1 MRLFDILRSR
11 SRIDLRAVVVLL
23 IMAAIST
30 TMVLVVVNL
39 ASEQAQSGEVSPRLM
54 SLMGVSL
61 LGFIWA
67 QHKADVLV
75 SAEVERILHEFRIRL
90 FDRVRKSGPE
100 VLDSVGQG
108 PVQAALTQ
116 EMQTISN
123 ALPMMLNGVQQ
134 LVLIVFV
141 SLYLAW
147 LSLFAFV
154 IVGVLAVLAVG
165 IHLHRVRRINSATR
179 AAVEDEGKLFGGL
192 SDLLDGFKEVKMNS
206 LRRDALLAQLNE
218 RSARARDT
226 KSATKTQWSR
236 ETASIQLAFYF
247 MMAAMV
253 FIVPNFTT
261 DYHDVAVQTA
271 TATLFLLG
279 PIGSTIMAVPSFNDA
294 DAAISKITE
303 LENRLGDALDKQR
316 AAETEAIVESEGGSE
331 RLAENIADIRE
342 IALRDARFTYP
353 GPTGGFTVGPL
364 NARFKRGEITFITG
378 GNGAGKSTIIA
389 LLTGLRAV
397 DSGEVTVNGHA
408 VPAEKL
414 QDYRDQFATVL
425 SGYHLFGE
433 LYGIDPVDTGRVH
446 ALIGRME
453 LEHKVALEGN
463 AFSTTALSQG
473 QRKRLA
479 LIVAQ
484 LEEKP
489 ILVLDEWAADQ
500 DPHFRSVFYE
510 EILPSLREQG
520 KILICVTHD
529 DRWFHI
535 ADRIY
540 HVRDG
545 QFDEVRE

>member
-11 SRIDLRAVVVLL
+11 TRIDLRTVMALL

-30 TMVLVVVNL
+30 TMVLVIVNL
-39 ASEQAQSGEVSPRLM
+39 ASEQAQSREVSPRLL
-54 SLMGVSL
+54 SLMAVSL

-67 QHKADVLV
+67 QHKSDVLV
-75 SAEVERILHEFRIRL
+75 SAEVERVLHQFRLNL

-108 PVQAALTQ
+108 PVQTAMTQ

-123 ALPMMLNGVQQ
+123 SLPMMLNGVQQ

-165 IHLHRVRRINSATR
+165 IHLYRVRGISTANR

-218 RSARARDT
+218 RSGRARDT

-294 DAAISKITE
+294 DAAISKIIE
-303 LENRLGDALDKQR
+303 LENRLGDALEKQR
-316 AAETEAIVESEGGSE
+316 EIEGATPAERGGSSDPV
-331 RLAENIADIRE
+331 ADSISDIRE
-342 IALRDARFTYP
+342 IAFKDVRFTYP
-353 GPTGGFTVGPL
+353 GPTGGFGVGPL
-364 NARFKRGEITFITG
+364 NARFKGGEITFITG

-397 DSGEVTVNGHA
+397 DSGEITVNDIA
-408 VPAEKL
+408 VPVDQL
-414 QDYRDQFATVL
+414 QSYRDQFATVL

-433 LYGIDPVDTGRVH
+433 LYGIDPVDPERVD
-446 ALIGRME
+446 ALIHQME
-453 LEHKVALEGN
+453 VEHKVALEGN

-500 DPHFRSVFYE
+500 DPHFRAVFYE
-510 EILPSLREQG
+510 EILPSLRGEG

-529 DRWFHI
+529 DRWFHV